1 MESRVAYVQ
10 RIESELAD
18 KEEQLARLRSE
29 VRALRLQ
36 LTELRSGADAPQPVT
51 ELTYS
56 DAVVVVLRQDGGAL
70 SPQQI
75 HELLLAAGRDDEL
88 RSLGGILQALKKRGR
103 VERVG
108 RGQWVIADGA

>member
-36 LTELRSGADAPQPVT
+36 LTELRNGADAPQPLA

-56 DAVVVVLRQDGGAL
+56 DAVVEVLHRDGGAL
-70 SPQQI
+70 SPHQI
-75 HELLLAAGRDDEL
+75 HERLRDAGRDDEP
-88 RSLGGILQALKKRGR
+88 RSLGGILQALKRRGR

-108 RGQWVIADGA
+108 RGQWVIADGV

>member
-36 LTELRSGADAPQPVT
+36 LSELRSGGGAPQPVT

-56 DAVVVVLRQDGGAL
+56 DAVVEVLQQDGGAL

-75 HELLLAAGRDDEL
+75 HELLLAAGRDDEP
-88 RSLGGILQALKKRGR
+88 RSLGGILQALKLRGR
-103 VERVG
+103 VERVARG
-108 RGQWVIADGA
+108 RWVIADGA